1 MWASLARQANARH
14 SAALWGTGSSGAS
27 QEPGRVLPQP
37 SMLRTHEVAPLHLEF
52 RL

>member
-37 SMLRTHEVAPLHLEF
+37 SMLRTHEVAPLHQQF

>member
-1 MWASLARQANARH
+1 MWAGLARQANARH
-14 SAALWGTGSSGAS
+14 SAALWGTGTSGAS

-37 SMLRTHEVAPLHLEF
+37 SRLHTHEVAPLRLEF